1 MEESM
6 SKTILT
12 LAALALVPVA
22 IAVVGCNNQAAAPKA
37 NQDAGAKDQSA
48 DADKEAEIVANLAK
62 LPADERKAAEAQ
74 KFCAVENDSRLGGS
88 MGVPYKLEID
98 GQLVFLCCEGCKEEA
113 LKDPKATLAK
123 VAKLKQENAK

>member
-1 MEESM
+1 M
-6 SKTILT
+6 SKTILA
-12 LAALALVPVA
+12 LAAFALVPVA
-22 IAVVGCNNQAAAPKA
+22 IAVVGCNNQAAPKA

-48 DADKEAEIVANLAK
+48 DAKLEAEVAENMAK
-62 LPADERKAAEAQ
+62 LSDEDRKAAEAQ